1 MTSLL
6 NEPFIESD
14 GSVTMAP
21 QTVLGAVVWRPWFD
35 GAAMTLK
42 TEFNWP
48 GAEQIRSD
56 RGETEIITF
65 AIAVMRIYTCADEE
79 ECKTALTDLPSVT
92 SM

>member
-1 MTSLL
+1 
-6 NEPFIESD
+6 
-14 GSVTMAP
+14 
-21 QTVLGAVVWRPWFD
+21 
-35 GAAMTLK
+35 MTLK

-56 RGETEIITF
+56 REETEIITF